1 MSYEEIDDL
10 APKQNLWDK
19 ALARKNVNGKNL
31 LVVDMNNLAYRY
43 KQRGQVDFQ
52 EDMIRT
58 VESLA
63 KSYSALHIDQ
73 SGSRKHRGNVLRRLC
88 DFYDVSWKS

>member
-43 KQRGQVDFQ
+43 NNAAKQ
-52 EDMIRT
+52 I
-58 VESLA
+58 
-63 KSYSALHIDQ
+63 
-73 SGSRKHRGNVLRRLC
+73 SRKI
-88 DFYDVSWKS
+88 